1 MITETNFTQTV
12 RNMRRRTTRLEREGD
27 YWSTQE
33 IDQLKTS
40 FNEGIGITEM
50 AIRLQRTE
58 PAVIQQIEKLDLYQ
72 RKDNP
77 RRRRKPR
84 QDRRIS
90 CGACPVD
97 PCPCPNCQ
105 RDRVRKEGK

>member
-12 RNMRRRTTRLEREGD
+12 RNMRRRTTKLEREGD
-27 YWSTQE
+27 YWSPQE

-40 FNEGIGITEM
+40 FHEGVGITEM

-58 PAVIQQIEKLDLYQ
+58 PAVIQQIEKLDLYR

-77 RRRRKPR
+77 RRRKKPH
-84 QDRRIS
+84 QDCRIS
-90 CGACPVD
+90 CSACPVD

-105 RDRVRKEGK
+105 RDRGCKEGK

>member
-1 MITETNFTQTV
+1 MTETNFTEAV
-12 RNMRRRTTRLEREGD
+12 RNMRRRTTKLEREGD
-27 YWSTQE
+27 YWSPQE

-40 FNEGIGITEM
+40 FHEGVGITEM

-58 PAVIQQIEKLDLYQ
+58 PGVIQQIEKLDLYQ

-84 QDRRIS
+84 QDRRILCS
-90 CGACPVD
+90 ACPVD

-105 RDRVRKEGK
+105 RDRGCKEGT